1 MENENTNITT
11 TETTPAANA
20 ADDYINAIQQ
30 LKSTTVDKSLYEQ
43 KVEENKKLISALMD
57 GANNSSLIQNNNNKE
72 KSISSHDLRQK
83 FYDDDVE
90 MNNLE
95 FISTALQLREALMAE
110 GKSDP
115 FLPSG
120 HKVVATSEDESAAAR
135 VAEALQCCVDIAEGD
150 NDVFTQELQRI
161 MVDVPLPKKPK
172 ARR

>member
-1 MENENTNITT
+1 MENENTNVTT
-11 TETTPAANA
+11 TETAPAANA

-57 GANNSSLIQNNNNKE
+57 GANNSSLIQNNNKE

-110 GKSDP
+110 GKPDP